1 MYGECPNKGM
11 TEIESRDVD
20 LLEEDFPNISE
31 VKGNLELYE
40 LRDPQGGASIT
51 VEGETPRSYPVIDGD
66 NESDLKLSGSCSL
79 EEYNS
84 QDPQMQRSKC
94 GGIPRRRYEIEGES
108 FMCASVDID
117 EPTTYEEA
125 VTSPNANEWIIAMKE
140 EMSSMAKNNVWELV
154 DLPTGRKTIG
164 NKWVL
169 KVKRKADGSIDK
181 FKARLVAKAYTQ
193 KEGIDY
199 EETFSP
205 VVRFAS
211 VRLILAIVAHLD
223 LELFQMD
230 VKTAFLNGELDEEIY
245 MDQPEGFQEMGL
257 KRKVCRL
264 KRSIYGLKQSSR
276 QWYYRFHRAITS
288 IGFTMIEEDHC
299 VYVKRSV
306 KNFLILSLYVD
317 DILLAGNN
325 MEMIVATQK
334 WLSSTFEMKDM
345 GEAEYILG
353 VKIHRDRSKKLLSL
367 SQETYIKRIIERFRM
382 HNANPVDTHM
392 DKNCVLSKELCPKT
406 EEEKK
411 RMTKILYASAV
422 GSLMY
427 ATMCT
432 RPDLCF
438 AVGMVSSLRLV
449 GYSDA
454 DGSSNADMCMEAL
467 LSLGAAK
474 QPCISLSTMEA
485 EYVACTSAVQ
495 EAICCEIAYA
505 KDPKY
510 HGRTKHIDTRY
521 HFIRDSIAQGEVVL
535 RHIPTN
541 DMIADPFTKP
551 LRRDA
556 FHRHALIDPRT
567 RAITLAL

>member
-1 MYGECPNKGM
+1 
-11 TEIESRDVD
+11 
-20 LLEEDFPNISE
+20 
-31 VKGNLELYE
+31 
-40 LRDPQGGASIT
+40 
-51 VEGETPRSYPVIDGD
+51 
-66 NESDLKLSGSCSL
+66 
-79 EEYNS
+79 
-84 QDPQMQRSKC
+84 
-94 GGIPRRRYEIEGES
+94 
-108 FMCASVDID
+108 
-117 EPTTYEEA
+117 
-125 VTSPNANEWIIAMKE
+125 
-140 EMSSMAKNNVWELV
+140 MAKNNVWELV

-181 FKARLVAKAYTQ
+181 FKARLVAKGYNQ

-199 EETFSP
+199 KETFSP

-257 KRKVCRL
+257 KHKVCRL

-317 DILLAGNN
+317 ILLAGNN
-325 MEMIVATQK
+325 MKMIVATQK

-353 VKIHRDRSKKLLSL
+353 VKVHRDRSKKLLSL

-382 HNANPVDTHM
+382 HNANPVDTPM
-392 DKNCVLSKELCPKT
+392 DKSCVLSKELCPKT

-411 RMTKILYASAV
+411 RMTKIPYASAV

-427 ATMCT
+427 AMMCT
-432 RPDLCF
+432 RPDLCV

-454 DGSSNADMCMEAL
+454 DGSADRDELKSTLGYAFL
-467 LSLGAAK
+467 LGGAAITWCSKK

-485 EYVACTSAVQ
+485 EYVAST
-495 EAICCEIAYA
+495 IAYA

-521 HFIRDSIAQGEVVL
+521 HFIRDSITQGEVVL

-541 DMIADPFTKP
+541 DMITDPFTKL

-556 FHRHALIDPRT
+556 FHRHLDDATLACYPMTMSDAVCRNMFRKAVKAKLIDVRGRGRT
-567 RAITLAL
+567 ELVKHLCSIVHSPGD